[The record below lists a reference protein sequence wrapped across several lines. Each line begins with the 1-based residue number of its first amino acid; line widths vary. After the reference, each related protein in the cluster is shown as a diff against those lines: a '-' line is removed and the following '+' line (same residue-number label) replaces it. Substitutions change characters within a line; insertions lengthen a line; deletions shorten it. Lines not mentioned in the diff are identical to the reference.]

1 MHKGNAFLSCIA
13 HLFVFWSLNLAATV
27 TSTGWQLLQ
36 LEEKQEFHDVR
47 QKALQCK
54 ERLL

>member
-1 MHKGNAFLSCIA
+1 MHEGNAFLSCIA
-13 HLFVFWSLNLAATV
+13 HSIVFWWLNLAATV
-27 TSTGWQLLQ
+27 TSMCWQLLQ